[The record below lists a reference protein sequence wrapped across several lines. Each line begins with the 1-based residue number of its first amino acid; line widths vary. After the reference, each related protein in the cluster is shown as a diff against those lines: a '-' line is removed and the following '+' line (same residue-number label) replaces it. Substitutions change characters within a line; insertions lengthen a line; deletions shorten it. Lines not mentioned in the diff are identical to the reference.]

1 MISRL
6 LVPMD
11 DSGMARRALEY
22 ALENHPDATITVLHV
37 VGEPSPWWGKAA
49 SLPLEEDLETATD
62 ELARGVFDDAR
73 ALAREYGVE
82 ISTEVQLGH
91 PARAILDRAGDFDA
105 VVLGSHG
112 GSLMDQLI
120 VGNVAEK
127 VFRNSPVPV
136 IAAR

>member
-11 DSGMARRALEY
+11 DSEMARRALEY
-22 ALENHPDATITVLHV
+22 ALENHADATITVLHV

-49 SLPLEEDLETATD
+49 SLALEEDLEAATQ
-62 ELARGVFDDAR
+62 ELAQDVFDDAR
-73 ALAREYGVE
+73 ALAAEYDVE
-82 ISTEVQLGH
+82 IHTEVQLGH
-91 PARAILDRAGDFDA
+91 PARAILDRAEDFDA
-105 VVLGSHG
+105 VVLGSHS

-136 IAAR
+136 IATR